1 MSTPYIILRQT
12 RVEKTLASTSGP
24 FLHTIID
31 FEPILVGKTKEAHIL
46 SGVETAEEALALA
59 KAAYPHFNLAV
70 QPALEYLQCH
80 QKPTLSRPSPN
91 SSGQRPGTSLRE
103 SKAGRL
109 FPSMKSPHSS
119 ETPVES

>member
-31 FEPILVGKTKEAHIL
+31 FEPIIPKGKKEAHIL

-59 KAAYPHFNLAV
+59 KVAYPHFNLAV

-80 QKPTLSRPSPN
+80 QKPKLSQPSPS
-91 SSGQRPGTSLRE
+91 SSGQKPGTSFPE
-103 SKAGRL
+103 FKQGKQS
-109 FPSMKSPHSS
+109 PSMKSPRSS
-119 ETPVES
+119 GILAES